1 MKEREFNLLDEKW
14 VRVMA
19 ADCTVREVS
28 LVDALVNA
36 HEYTSLAG
44 ELPTQDMAML
54 RLLLAVLHT
63 VFARFDEEGNDAPFE
78 CADDALDRWEALWN
92 GGRFPEK
99 PIRKYLE
106 AYRDR
111 FYLFDPDRPFYQVN
125 EAEGGTENE
134 AKKLNGCISESN
146 NKFRLF
152 SSRCGEGKNIL
163 TYPEAA
169 RWLVCLNGFDDI
181 ALKEAQN
188 TDDGS
193 NTDEGSDTDKER
205 NSLKVGWLGQLGSIY
220 ALGDNLFQT
229 LMLNL
234 VLLNENR
241 ELWGE
246 NKPVWELVK
255 PRTRQKC
262 KIAVPDN
269 QAELLTLQS
278 RRTLLQR
285 DERGVIGYTVLGGDV
300 FESDKASAE
309 QMTIWEYVKGK
320 IGELPYYQPRE
331 HNANKQIW
339 REFASIVPS
348 DDKRGMPGVVRWQ
361 ALLKEG
367 EILEEERFAR
377 FSMVGVEYKGSQKS
391 AVVDIFSDSL
401 SFHIDLLTEVG
412 RHWNIAIQ
420 SEIEIIDEVAKAV
433 GQLGEQIEKACGKSE
448 SSKKDKKKD
457 NNGLGNWMKEQFYY
471 RIDIDFRLMLEGID
485 PMDEDHETREEWAW
499 AWRKIEKGITDQ
511 LTGDVIAQSDQNAIM
526 GRTIAVR
533 NSKGKEEKQRYSMAE
548 AYSRFNYK
556 IRNLLVKGDEQ

>member
-152 SSRCGEGKNIL
+152 SSRFGEGKNIL

-181 ALKEAQN
+181 
-188 TDDGS
+188 
-193 NTDEGSDTDKER
+193 
-205 NSLKVGWLGQLGSIY
+205 SLKAKNKDKNLPSLQVAWLGQLGSIY
-220 ALGDNLFQT
+220 AQGDNLFQT

-234 VLLNENR
+234 VLLNEKI
-241 ELWGE
+241 ELWVE
-246 NKPVWELVK
+246 NKPVWELAK
-255 PRTRQKC
+255 PRTQEKC
-262 KIAVPDN
+262 LIALPDN

-278 RRTLLQR
+278 RRTLLKR
-285 DERGVIGYTVLGGDV
+285 NERGVIGYTVLGGDV
-300 FESDKASAE
+300 FKKENAFAE
-309 QMTIWEYVKGK
+309 QMTMWTYVEGTDKQ
-320 IGELPYYQPRE
+320 PPFWQPRR
-331 HNANKQIW
+331 HNAGKQVW

-361 ALLKEG
+361 ALLKESK
-367 EILEEERFAR
+367 ILEEERFAR
-377 FSMVGVEYKGSQKS
+377 FITVGVEYQGTQKS
-391 AVVDIFSDSL
+391 AVVDILSDSL
-401 SFHIDLLTEVG
+401 SFHIDLWTEIG
-412 RHWNIAIQ
+412 RAH
-420 SEIEIIDEVAKAV
+420 V
-433 GQLGEQIEKACGKSE
+433 
-448 SSKKDKKKD
+448 
-457 NNGLGNWMKEQFYY
+457 
-471 RIDIDFRLMLEGID
+471 
-485 PMDEDHETREEWAW
+485 
-499 AWRKIEKGITDQ
+499 
-511 LTGDVIAQSDQNAIM
+511 
-526 GRTIAVR
+526 
-533 NSKGKEEKQRYSMAE
+533 
-548 AYSRFNYK
+548 
-556 IRNLLVKGDEQ
+556 